1 MSLEIQAVRPDAAV
15 RPQDRLWDFTAAG
28 LVIGGMILFAF
39 GRSALN
45 ALAAGTYPAPAGE
58 SWVSRADLHTAQTRW
73 GIWLIVAG
81 VAVGTLSALRHALHR
96 RAMR

>member
-1 MSLEIQAVRPDAAV
+1 M
-15 RPQDRLWDFTAAG
+15 RPQDRLWDFTSAG
-28 LVIGGMILFAF
+28 LVIVGMILFAF
-39 GRSALN
+39 GRAALN
-45 ALAAGTYPAPAGE
+45 ALADGTYPAPTGE

-81 VAVGTLSALRHALHR
+81 VTVGMFSALRHAMHR

>member
-1 MSLEIQAVRPDAAV
+1 MQAVRPSSAV
-15 RPQDRLWDFTAAG
+15 RSKDRLWDFTAAG
-28 LVIGGMILFAF
+28 LVIGGMILFAI
-39 GRSALN
+39 GRAALN
-45 ALAAGTYPAPAGE
+45 ALADGTYPAPSGE

-81 VAVGTLSALRHALHR
+81 VAVGLLAALRHALHR